1 MLRAPCGA
9 GTVGR
14 RISALVLR
22 SETQVRRMQLEGRV
36 AVITGAASGIG
47 LATARLFAREGATLL
62 LGDVEEEGG
71 RRAAEEI
78 EADGGRAEFVRTDV
92 TSSEDVRGLVDGA
105 VGRHGKLDIIF
116 NNAGLAMT
124 RSLPSAAEEDFDRIV
139 AINFKGVFLGC
150 KYAIPHLLEY
160 PEGGAIL
167 NMSPNGGL
175 VGRPGDP
182 LYSAIKHGVMGLTK
196 SLAVTYADKRIRV
209 NALCPGAIDTPMVEG
224 IIGSFEDREE
234 GLRRVLANSLTPRV
248 AAPEEVARAGLFLV
262 SPENSYVNGVGLGVD
277 GAKAAGVFNA
287 DRYRTDFQLI
297 D

>member
-22 SETQVRRMQLEGRV
+22 LEARVGRVRLEGGGAGV
-36 AVITGAASGIG
+36 TGAPAGTG
-47 LATARLFAREGATLL
+47 LAPARLFAREGATLL
-62 LGDVEEEGG
+62 LGDVDEEGG

-78 EADGGRAEFVRTDV
+78 GADGGRAEFVRTDV
-92 TSSEDVRGLVDGA
+92 TSSEDVRNLVDGA
-105 VGRHGKLDIIF
+105 VGRHDKLDIIF
-116 NNAGLAMT
+116 NNAGIAMT
-124 RSLPSAAEEDFDRIV
+124 KPIPRTSEEDFDRIV

-150 KYAIPHLLEY
+150 KYAIPHLLEN

-167 NMSPNGGL
+167 NMSSNGGL

-224 IIGSFEDREE
+224 IIGSFDNREE
-234 GLRRVLANSLTPRV
+234 GLRRVLANRPTPRV
-248 AAPEEVARAGLFLV
+248 PAPEGGARAGPFWV
-262 SPENSYVNGVGLGVD
+262 PPV
-277 GAKAAGVFNA
+277 
-287 DRYRTDFQLI
+287 T
-297 D
+297 

>member
-22 SETQVRRMQLEGRV
+22 LETQVRLMQLEGRV
-36 AVITGAASGIG
+36 AVITGAPAGTG
-47 LATARLFAREGATLL
+47 LAPARLFAREGATLL
-62 LGDVEEEGG
+62 LGDVDEEGG

-78 EADGGRAEFVRTDV
+78 GADGGGAGCVRGDV
-92 TSSEDVRGLVDGA
+92 ASSEDVRGLVDRA

-116 NNAGLAMT
+116 NNAGIAMT
-124 RSLPSAAEEDFDRIV
+124 KPIPDTSEEDFDRIV

-150 KYAIPHLLEY
+150 KYAIPHLLEN

-167 NMSPNGGL
+167 NMSSNGGL

-224 IIGSFEDREE
+224 IIGSFGDREE
-234 GLRRVLANSLTPRV
+234 GLRRVLANSPTPRV
-248 AAPEEVARAGLFLV
+248 AAPEAVAPAGLV
-262 SPENSYVNGVGLGVD
+262 P
-277 GAKAAGVFNA
+277 A
-287 DRYRTDFQLI
+287 
-297 D
+297 

>member
-1 MLRAPCGA
+1 ML
-9 GTVGR
+9 
-14 RISALVLR
+14 
-22 SETQVRRMQLEGRV
+22 LEGRV

-47 LATARLFAREGATLL
+47 LATARLFAREGARLS
-62 LGDVEEEGG
+62 LGDVDEEAG

-78 EADGGRAEFVRTDV
+78 KADGGQAEFVPTDV
-92 TSSEDVRGLVDGA
+92 TSADDVRGLIDGA
-105 VGRHGKLDIIF
+105 VERYGKLDIIF
-116 NNAGLAMT
+116 NNAGISMT
-124 RSLPSAAEEDFDRIV
+124 KPIPDTSEEDFDRIV

-150 KYAIPHLLEY
+150 KYAIPHLLEN
-160 PEGGAIL
+160 PDGGAIL
-167 NMSPNGGL
+167 NMSSNGGL

-196 SLAVTYADKRIRV
+196 SLAVTYADRRIRV

-234 GLRRVLANSLTPRV
+234 GLRRVLANSPTPRV

-262 SPENSYVNGVGLGVD
+262 SPQNSYVNGVGLAVD

>member
-1 MLRAPCGA
+1 
-9 GTVGR
+9 
-14 RISALVLR
+14 
-22 SETQVRRMQLEGRV
+22 MQLEGRV

-47 LATARLFAREGATLL
+47 LATARLFAWEGATLL
-62 LGDVEEEGG
+62 LGDVDEEGG

-116 NNAGLAMT
+116 NNAGISMT
-124 RSLPSAAEEDFDRIV
+124 KPIPDTSEEDFDRIV

-150 KYAIPHLLEY
+150 KYAIPHLLEN

-167 NMSPNGGL
+167 NMSSNGGL

-224 IIGSFEDREE
+224 IIGSFDDREE
-234 GLRRVLANSLTPRV
+234 GLRRVLANSPTPRV
-248 AAPEEVARAGLFLV
+248 ADPEEVARAGLFLV
-262 SPENSYVNGVGLGVD
+262 SPENSYVNGVGLAVD